1 MTDAPVLNHRRSNG
15 PISGTLEEVDT
26 AADREGQLYPV
37 VVVRRSD
44 GSRRAVHFDQPEF
57 ISALARA
64 EPRVGDVVS
73 LTGAGVRVSRPDVYG
88 QEGAVTPPA
97 ADWGLWA
104 NRAYRRQPGGAD
116 ALAAEPTPPEP
127 PQGVVRYRRRVRLA
141 DGREGFAYDAPEPPK
156 PTQITK
162 DEDGHL
168 VTRRPLG

>member
-1 MTDAPVLNHRRSNG
+1 MSDAPLLNHRRSNG
-15 PISGTLEEVDT
+15 PITGTLEEVDT

-88 QEGAVTPPA
+88 QEGVVTPPA

-104 NRAYRRQPGGAD
+104 SRAYRRQPD
-116 ALAAEPTPPEP
+116 APTHLVAEPTPPEP
-127 PQGVVRYRRRVRLA
+127 PQGAVRYRRRVRLA
-141 DGREGFAYDAPEPPK
+141 DGREGFTYDPPEPQKAPAIV
-156 PTQITK
+156 T
-162 DEDGHL
+162 EDGHL